1 MLELFVMPLAFV
13 ATMIIELSKA
23 SWNEMASL
31 DWLLLPG
38 VRLFAL
44 AGLTGLAL
52 YILPRFLKKK
62 RNVPILM
69 QVFYVA
75 MVGMGILVAI
85 VKCKQ
90 SGSNVS
96 DETVRLLRSGALTL
110 LGMSYFI
117 KSKRVK
123 ETFIV

>member
-1 MLELFVMPLAFV
+1 MLLLFAMPLAFV
-13 ATMIIELSKA
+13 ATIIIEVSKA
-23 SWNEMASL
+23 SWDDMASL
-31 DWLLLPG
+31 EWLLLPG
-38 VRLFAL
+38 IRLFAL

-52 YILPRFLKKK
+52 YILPRFLNKK

-69 QVFYVA
+69 QGFYVA
-75 MVGMGILVAI
+75 LVGMGILSAI

-96 DETVRLLRSGALTL
+96 NEIVRLLLSAVPSL
-110 LGMSYFI
+110 LWMSYFI